1 MERVCRN
8 GLMEGVNCGEME
20 LWLPATQKR
29 GGGQKLSFS
38 KHLVDS
44 YCVSGTALG
53 IYHIMSSN
61 N

>member
-8 GLMEGVNCGEME
+8 GLMAGVNCGEMQQ
-20 LWLPATQKR
+20 LPATQKR
-29 GGGQKLSFS
+29 DWGQKLSFS

-44 YCVSGTALG
+44 YCVPGTALG